1 MEIENES
8 WLKSNTAKLRLVQA
22 FFFLILLLA
31 DMVDPMSVVFVY
43 IFETIIIGF
52 FNVVKLF
59 FLCVYNQQK
68 GGEYWI
74 AFLMIPF
81 FVLHF
86 GCFVGVQ
93 TILMYT
99 VFAIYDSNLSTSLSW
114 ENYQTILE
122 LEGSYLVSISLIL
135 LHLFTFYKTFLVP
148 KKYIDQKASLYFS
161 KPYIRIIIQ
170 QLLVIIP
177 FCFFFFTDE
186 IGKTAAILLVVM
198 QSFLDYYFYKLAN
211 NPLLIKN
218 LANKMLDKNKPED
231 LAKIE
236 KSLLVFFEE

>member
-1 MEIENES
+1 
-8 WLKSNTAKLRLVQA
+8 
-22 FFFLILLLA
+22 
-31 DMVDPMSVVFVY
+31 
-43 IFETIIIGF
+43 
-52 FNVVKLF
+52 
-59 FLCVYNQQK
+59 
-68 GGEYWI
+68 
-74 AFLMIPF
+74 
-81 FVLHF
+81 
-86 GCFVGVQ
+86 
-93 TILMYT
+93 
-99 VFAIYDSNLSTSLSW
+99 
-114 ENYQTILE
+114 
-122 LEGSYLVSISLIL
+122 VSISLIL